1 MAEAARFELS
11 PSTILFMTLFIDAS
25 GFGMIIPLLPFYA
38 ETFHA
43 GSTALGVL
51 IASFSIMQFFSSP
64 VLGKASDRI
73 GRKPVIVVSILT
85 SLISFIV
92 FALANSFS
100 MLLVSRI
107 VAGLATETAV
117 AQAYIA
123 DITSGRDRA
132 AGMGRVG
139 AAHGAGFII
148 GPAIGGLLSVYGFA
162 APGFA
167 AAFLTLLNLL
177 LVLMFLPE
185 SRSKKDSAAQISMV
199 ARRNMFGRLSDALT
213 RPLIGAV
220 LIIHFIVFL
229 AFSAIPVIVPLLGI
243 SYFSIGTV
251 EMSYIFMYIGLV
263 QIILQGVVLGRITAR
278 VGEEKLIG
286 FGPLLMML
294 GVVVMPLF
302 PSFGV
307 FLASLTMIASGS
319 GIMRTVVPSFISKI
333 TAVGE
338 QGGVLGLASSVL
350 SIATVPGPLIGGAL
364 FEFAGLG
371 APFFASAALLAC
383 AFALS
388 CRVFQLCW
396 RRREKPLLDAQ

>member
-1 MAEAARFELS
+1 MAKAAKFGLS
-11 PSTILFMTLFIDAS
+11 PNAVIFMTMFIDAS

-38 ETFHA
+38 VTFQA
-43 GSTALGVL
+43 GSTALGLLV
-51 IASFSIMQFFSSP
+51 ASFSIMQFFSSP
-64 VLGKASDRI
+64 VLGRISDRI

-92 FALANSFS
+92 FALADSFS
-100 MLLVSRI
+100 MLLISRI

-132 AGMGRVG
+132 SGMGRVG

-148 GPAIGGLLSVYGFA
+148 GPAIGGFLSVYGFA
-162 APGFA
+162 APGFT

-177 LVLMFLPE
+177 LVLVFLPE
-185 SRSKKDSAAQISMV
+185 SRDHTGPTTRISSAP
-199 ARRNMFGRLSDALT
+199 RRNILSRLLDALT
-213 RPLIGAV
+213 RPLIGVV
-220 LIIHFIVFL
+220 LVIHFIVFL
-229 AFSAIPVIVPLLGI
+229 AFSAIPVIVPLLAI
-243 SYFSIGTV
+243 SYFSIGAV

-263 QIILQGVVLGRITAR
+263 QIILQGVVIGRITAR

-294 GVVVMPLF
+294 GVFLMPLL

-307 FLASLTMIASGS
+307 FLASLTMVAFGS

-333 TAVGE
+333 AAVGE
-338 QGGVLGLASSVL
+338 QGGVLGLASSML
-350 SIATVPGPLIGGAL
+350 SLATVPGPLIGGSL

-396 RRREKPLLDAQ
+396 RRPEKPLLDVQ